1 MTEVIIPTT
10 KKTKTSKKA
19 QKPIMMNSKSAYN
32 HIHVPTDNE
41 ILERSVPMELKYG
54 VKSLVVKC
62 SSLPAKANKDV
73 LEATLNQSVFIT
85 NYLNKYLM
93 VNQIAML
100 NDHKVGLPAMPAE
113 TSSRCKVMV
122 STGKNEIEINTYFHI
137 QLKRPPLHIYI
148 L

>member
-10 KKTKTSKKA
+10 QKTKKTSKKA
-19 QKPIMMNSKSAYN
+19 QKPIMMNSKAAYN
-32 HIHVPTDNE
+32 NIHVPTDNE

-100 NDHKVGLPAMPAE
+100 NDHFQAVLVYG
-113 TSSRCKVMV
+113 
-122 STGKNEIEINTYFHI
+122 FHLFNAI
-137 QLKRPPLHIYI
+137 TQPVKLKENPTA
-148 L
+148 

>member
-10 KKTKTSKKA
+10 QKTKKTSKKA
-19 QKPIMMNSKSAYN
+19 QKPIMMNSKSSYN
-32 HIHVPTDNE
+32 HIHNPPPTDNE

-54 VKSLVVKC
+54 VKTLVVKC

-100 NDHKVGLPAMPAE
+100 NDHFQAVLVYG
-113 TSSRCKVMV
+113 
-122 STGKNEIEINTYFHI
+122 FHLFNAI
-137 QLKRPPLHIYI
+137 TQPVKLKENPTA
-148 L
+148 

>member
-10 KKTKTSKKA
+10 QKTKKTSKKA
-19 QKPIMMNSKSAYN
+19 QKPIMMNSKAAYN
-32 HIHVPTDNE
+32 HIHVPTYNE

-100 NDHKVGLPAMPAE
+100 NDHFQAVLVYG
-113 TSSRCKVMV
+113 
-122 STGKNEIEINTYFHI
+122 FHLFNAI
-137 QLKRPPLHIYI
+137 TQPVKLKENPTA
-148 L
+148 

>member
-10 KKTKTSKKA
+10 KKTKSSKKA
-19 QKPIMMNSKSAYN
+19 QKPIMMNSKAAYN
-32 HIHVPTDNE
+32 NIHVPTDNE

-100 NDHKVGLPAMPAE
+100 NDHFQAVLVYGFHLFNAITQPAITQPV
-113 TSSRCKVMV
+113 K
-122 STGKNEIEINTYFHI
+122 
-137 QLKRPPLHIYI
+137 LKENPTA
-148 L
+148 

>member
-19 QKPIMMNSKSAYN
+19 QKPIMMNTKTAAYN

-100 NDHKVGLPAMPAE
+100 NDHFQAVLVYG
-113 TSSRCKVMV
+113 
-122 STGKNEIEINTYFHI
+122 FHLFNAI
-137 QLKRPPLHIYI
+137 TQPIKLKENPTA
-148 L
+148 

>member
-19 QKPIMMNSKSAYN
+19 QKPIMMNRPTKAEAYN

-54 VKSLVVKC
+54 VKTLVVKC

-100 NDHKVGLPAMPAE
+100 NDHFQAVLVYG
-113 TSSRCKVMV
+113 
-122 STGKNEIEINTYFHI
+122 FHLFNAI
-137 QLKRPPLHIYI
+137 TQPIKLKENPTA
-148 L
+148 

>member
-10 KKTKTSKKA
+10 KKTKSSKKA

-100 NDHKVGLPAMPAE
+100 NDHFQAVLVYG
-113 TSSRCKVMV
+113 
-122 STGKNEIEINTYFHI
+122 FHLFNAI
-137 QLKRPPLHIYI
+137 THPIKLKENPTA
-148 L
+148 

>member
-10 KKTKTSKKA
+10 QKTKKTSKKA
-19 QKPIMMNSKSAYN
+19 QKPIMMNTKAAYN
-32 HIHVPTDNE
+32 NIHVPTDNE

-100 NDHKVGLPAMPAE
+100 NDHFQAVLVYG
-113 TSSRCKVMV
+113 
-122 STGKNEIEINTYFHI
+122 FHLFNAI
-137 QLKRPPLHIYI
+137 THPIKLKENPTA
-148 L
+148 

>member
-19 QKPIMMNSKSAYN
+19 QKPIMMNRPTKAEAYN

-54 VKSLVVKC
+54 VKTLVVKC

-100 NDHKVGLPAMPAE
+100 NDHFQAVLVYGFHLFNAITQPAITQP
-113 TSSRCKVMV
+113 
-122 STGKNEIEINTYFHI
+122 
-137 QLKRPPLHIYI
+137 LKDNPTA
-148 L
+148 

>member
-10 KKTKTSKKA
+10 QKTKKTSKKA
-19 QKPIMMNSKSAYN
+19 QKPIMMNSKSSYN

-100 NDHKVGLPAMPAE
+100 NDHFQAVLVYG
-113 TSSRCKVMV
+113 
-122 STGKNEIEINTYFHI
+122 FHLFNAI
-137 QLKRPPLHIYI
+137 TQPVKLKENPTA
-148 L
+148 

>member
-1 MTEVIIPTT
+1 MTEVIIPTNQKT
-10 KKTKTSKKA
+10 KKTSKKA
-19 QKPIMMNSKSAYN
+19 QKPIMMNTKAAYN
-32 HIHVPTDNE
+32 HIHIPTDNE

-93 VNQIAML
+93 VNLIAML
-100 NDHKVGLPAMPAE
+100 NDHFQAVLVYG
-113 TSSRCKVMV
+113 
-122 STGKNEIEINTYFHI
+122 FHLFNAI
-137 QLKRPPLHIYI
+137 TQPDKLKENPTA
-148 L
+148 

>member
-10 KKTKTSKKA
+10 QKTKKTSKKA

-32 HIHVPTDNE
+32 HIHIPTDNE

-100 NDHKVGLPAMPAE
+100 NDHFQAVLVYG
-113 TSSRCKVMV
+113 
-122 STGKNEIEINTYFHI
+122 FHLFNAI
-137 QLKRPPLHIYI
+137 TQPVKLKENPTA
-148 L
+148 

>member
-10 KKTKTSKKA
+10 QKTKKTSKKS
-19 QKPIMMNSKSAYN
+19 QKPILMNSKVSDQTFN
-32 HIHVPTDNE
+32 HIHIISDKE
-41 ILERSVPMELKYG
+41 ILERSVPMELKFG
-54 VKSLVVKC
+54 VKALVVKC

-100 NDHKVGLPAMPAE
+100 NDHYQAVLVYG
-113 TSSRCKVMV
+113 
-122 STGKNEIEINTYFHI
+122 FHLFNAI
-137 QLKRPPLHIYI
+137 TQPVKLKENPTA
-148 L
+148 